1 MTWHVAIKKSKMKP
15 GKKKMLTVAKKL
27 VLLGQMGEE
36 FLQPKPTLRHMRWPL
51 AYGLKSRMIVLGVHF
66 TKQLYRIDT
75 GEMVEWSPFPLS
87 QHMGNLSVNSV
98 NKKI

>member
-36 FLQPKPTLRHMRWPL
+36 FFATEALCRH
-51 AYGLKSRMIVLGVHF
+51 
-66 TKQLYRIDT
+66 
-75 GEMVEWSPFPLS
+75 LS
-87 QHMGNLSVNSV
+87 LIH
-98 NKKI
+98 I